1 MLFEQLPTA
10 ALVALLAVSCAVKY
24 AAVRRLIYTRWY
36 RLSMQGRRWYLA
48 LTMMCTVSGTLSW
61 CIFDR
66 FVSWPVSLYI
76 GAMDALLHVL
86 SGLYVKYSDFLEKES
101 SQTQPVVTSLRLIH
115 ACVYASFIWL
125 SFRYG

>member
-10 ALVALLAVSCAVKY
+10 ALVALLVVSCAVKY
-24 AAVRRLIYTRWY
+24 AAVRRLIFTNWY

-48 LTMMCTVSGTLSW
+48 LTMMCSMSSTLAW
-61 CIFDR
+61 YIFDH

-76 GAMDALLHVL
+76 GVMDALLHLL
-86 SGLYVKYSDFLEKES
+86 SGLYVKYSALLEKGPHKT
-101 SQTQPVVTSLRLIH
+101 QTAATCLRLLH
-115 ACVYASFIWL
+115 AGTCASFIWL